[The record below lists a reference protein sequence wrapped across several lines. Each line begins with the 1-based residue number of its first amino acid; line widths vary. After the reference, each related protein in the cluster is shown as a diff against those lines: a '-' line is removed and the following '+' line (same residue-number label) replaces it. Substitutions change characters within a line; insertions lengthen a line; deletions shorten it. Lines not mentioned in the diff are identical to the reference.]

1 MQDVSATGVKI
12 TVITVPTYP
21 QGFEVSEFADNA
33 DPLDFPPT
41 QIADYGM
48 GVNGDLVTWTKPV
61 PLEITLNVIPNTD
74 ADKNL
79 GILYDMNRAAKGKI
93 SAQDLVTLVAS
104 YPDGTRKIFS
114 NGKLISGVPATAYLP
129 TAALRQK
136 NTNLSLKTKSIN
148 NNRRIDYGTVGAQ
161 RSSNRR
167 MYFSHRQIPGRG
179 RA

>member
-12 TVITVPTYP
+12 TVLTVPTFP

-114 NGKLISGVPATAYLP
+114 NGKLISGVPANGVSSDG
-129 TAALRQK
+129 RI
-136 NTNLSLKTKSIN
+136 KTKEYKFVFENKIN
-148 NNRRIDYGTVGAQ
+148 
-161 RSSNRR
+161 
-167 MYFSHRQIPGRG
+167 
-179 RA
+179 

>member
-61 PLEITLNVIPNTD
+61 PLEITLNVIPNTS

-114 NGKLISGVPATAYLP
+114 NGKLISGVPANGVSSDG
-129 TAALRQK
+129 RI
-136 NTNLSLKTKSIN
+136 KTKEYKFVFENKIN
-148 NNRRIDYGTVGAQ
+148 
-161 RSSNRR
+161 
-167 MYFSHRQIPGRG
+167 
-179 RA
+179 

>member
-61 PLEITLNVIPNTD
+61 PLEITLNVVPNTD

-114 NGKLISGVPATAYLP
+114 NGKLISGVPANGVSSDG
-129 TAALRQK
+129 RI
-136 NTNLSLKTKSIN
+136 KTKEYKFVFENKIN
-148 NNRRIDYGTVGAQ
+148 
-161 RSSNRR
+161 
-167 MYFSHRQIPGRG
+167 
-179 RA
+179 

>member
-48 GVNGDLVTWTKPV
+48 GVNGDLVTWTRPV

-114 NGKLISGVPATAYLP
+114 NGKLISGVPANGVSSDG
-129 TAALRQK
+129 RI
-136 NTNLSLKTKSIN
+136 KTKEYKFVFENKIN
-148 NNRRIDYGTVGAQ
+148 
-161 RSSNRR
+161 
-167 MYFSHRQIPGRG
+167 
-179 RA
+179 

>member
-114 NGKLISGVPATAYLP
+114 NGKLVSGVPANGVSSDG
-129 TAALRQK
+129 RI
-136 NTNLSLKTKSIN
+136 KTKEYKFVFENKIN
-148 NNRRIDYGTVGAQ
+148 
-161 RSSNRR
+161 
-167 MYFSHRQIPGRG
+167 
-179 RA
+179 

>member
-114 NGKLISGVPATAYLP
+114 NGKLISGVPANGVSSDG
-129 TAALRQK
+129 RI
-136 NTNLSLKTKSIN
+136 KTKEYKFVFENKIN
-148 NNRRIDYGTVGAQ
+148 
-161 RSSNRR
+161 
-167 MYFSHRQIPGRG
+167 
-179 RA
+179 

>member
-93 SAQDLVTLVAS
+93 SAQDLVTLVVS

-114 NGKLISGVPATAYLP
+114 NGKLISGVPANGVSSDD
-129 TAALRQK
+129 RI
-136 NTNLSLKTKSIN
+136 KTKEYKFVFENKIN
-148 NNRRIDYGTVGAQ
+148 
-161 RSSNRR
+161 
-167 MYFSHRQIPGRG
+167 
-179 RA
+179 

>member
-21 QGFEVSEFADNA
+21 KGFEVSEFADNA

-114 NGKLISGVPATAYLP
+114 NGKLISGVPANGVSSDG
-129 TAALRQK
+129 RI
-136 NTNLSLKTKSIN
+136 KTKEYKFVFENKIN
-148 NNRRIDYGTVGAQ
+148 
-161 RSSNRR
+161 
-167 MYFSHRQIPGRG
+167 
-179 RA
+179 

>member
-48 GVNGDLVTWTKPV
+48 GVNGDLVTWTKPA

-114 NGKLISGVPATAYLP
+114 NGKLISGVPANGVSSDG
-129 TAALRQK
+129 RI
-136 NTNLSLKTKSIN
+136 KTKEYKFVFENKIN
-148 NNRRIDYGTVGAQ
+148 
-161 RSSNRR
+161 
-167 MYFSHRQIPGRG
+167 
-179 RA
+179 

>member
-1 MQDVSATGVKI
+1 MQDVSATVVKI

-48 GVNGDLVTWTKPV
+48 GVNGDLVTWTRPV

-114 NGKLISGVPATAYLP
+114 NGKLLSGVPANGVSSDG
-129 TAALRQK
+129 RI
-136 NTNLSLKTKSIN
+136 KTKEYKFVFENKIN
-148 NNRRIDYGTVGAQ
+148 
-161 RSSNRR
+161 
-167 MYFSHRQIPGRG
+167 
-179 RA
+179 

>member
-12 TVITVPTYP
+12 TVITLPTYP

-114 NGKLISGVPATAYLP
+114 NGKLISGVPANGVSSDG
-129 TAALRQK
+129 RI
-136 NTNLSLKTKSIN
+136 KTKEYKFVFENKIN
-148 NNRRIDYGTVGAQ
+148 
-161 RSSNRR
+161 
-167 MYFSHRQIPGRG
+167 
-179 RA
+179 